1 MTEKSPVKKNDFIQI
16 EFTGK
21 ANGQIFDTTNPKEA
35 KALGID
41 APKDIKPLIICA
53 GNAMMLK
60 GLDEQLEGKELDK
73 KYTLTVPPQKAF
85 GLRNTNLIKTYGL
98 QNFRKNDINPYQGM
112 TLQLDNQLVKVIS
125 VSGGRVTVDFNNP
138 LAGKEVEYSFTITKK
153 IIDDLEKINALQDF
167 FFRKRFEFTIYDK
180 KVLFKDPIIK
190 PLLEL
195 LAPQWKSMTGFDFEA
210 PETIKQEK
218 KTQK

>member
-60 GLDEQLEGKELDK
+60 GLDEQLEGKKLDK
-73 KYTLTVPPQKAF
+73 NTLSPSLHK
-85 GLRNTNLIKTYGL
+85 KH
-98 QNFRKNDINPYQGM
+98 
-112 TLQLDNQLVKVIS
+112 
-125 VSGGRVTVDFNNP
+125 
-138 LAGKEVEYSFTITKK
+138 LA
-153 IIDDLEKINALQDF
+153 
-167 FFRKRFEFTIYDK
+167 
-180 KVLFKDPIIK
+180 
-190 PLLEL
+190 
-195 LAPQWKSMTGFDFEA
+195 
-210 PETIKQEK
+210 
-218 KTQK
+218 